1 MAKEK
6 LETVNFTNLCLFDF
20 NNIVRS
26 WNVDFIQ
33 LRPSKFLADLSQ
45 IVCKEIQLTYARF
58 NTAVKQEGF
67 SPEGVWT
74 FAFVNEIKIYWRNYV
89 VEPNSVIIYAPG
101 SEIKCVSAANF
112 EVLTFSI
119 SDDYLLEILKQ
130 EGMEDFYHSLKYIDV
145 LVSRNP
151 LWKKLREAILNEIEH
166 HIREPNYKN
175 AQIFK
180 ESFTK
185 KLVVLLKDSSVSTKK
200 VSGKKRLK
208 LLQDAEQYIT
218 QHITEPIT
226 VSTIAS
232 YLNVSERTLLYAFK
246 NRFDMGPK
254 AFLLVLKLNHAHHRL
269 HQEKNN
275 NSIASLVRDSGF
287 WHMGHFYK
295 DYKNFFG
302 ELPSDTLKNS
312 LDDSQDKKESV

>member
-1 MAKEK
+1 MAKENF
-6 LETVNFTNLCLFDF
+6 ESVNFTHISLFNF

-26 WNVDFIQ
+26 WNIDFIQ
-33 LRPSKFLADLSQ
+33 LRPGKFLANLSQ
-45 IVCKEIQLTYARF
+45 IVYKEFQFGYARF

-74 FAFVNEIKIYWRNYV
+74 FAFVNEVKIYWRNYI

-101 SEIKCVSAANF
+101 SEINAVSAANF
-112 EVLTFSI
+112 EVMTFSI
-119 SDDYLLEILKQ
+119 SDDYLLEIIK
-130 EGMEDFYHSLKYIDV
+130 EVRMEDFYDSLKSIDV
-145 LVSRNP
+145 LVSKNP
-151 LWKKLREAILNEIEH
+151 LWKKLRKAISNETDN
-166 HIREPNYKN
+166 HIKDPNYKSG
-175 AQIFK
+175 QIFK
-180 ESFTK
+180 ETFTK
-185 KLVVLLKDSSVSTKK
+185 ELLILLKNSSVSKEK

-208 LLQDAEQYIT
+208 LLHDAEHYMI

-254 AFLLVLKLNHAHHRL
+254 AFLLILKLNHAYHILHR
-269 HQEKNN
+269 EKNI

-295 DYKNFFG
+295 DYKKFFG
-302 ELPSDTLKNS
+302 ELPSVTLKKNLS
-312 LDDSQDKKESV
+312 E